1 VKTQSPDTR
10 LSAEHIQLE
19 LIRKAS
25 VAKRL
30 ALVRSLTKTVFELS
44 WQGIRSRYPEEDR
57 LDSLRRFLSLNYGS
71 EELAER
77 FIQRLAERSAAQK

>member
-1 VKTQSPDTR
+1 MKTQSHDTQF
-10 LSAEHIQLE
+10 SAERIQLE

-44 WQGIRSRYPEEDR
+44 WQGIRSRYPGEDH
-57 LDSLRRFLSLNYGS
+57 LHSLRRFFCLNYGS
-71 EELAER
+71 EELADR
-77 FIQRLAERSAAQK
+77 FIQRLAERIAEQQ

>member
-1 VKTQSPDTR
+1 MKTQSRDTW

-44 WQGIRSRYPEEDR
+44 WQGIRSRYPEENH

-71 EELAER
+71 EELADR
-77 FIQRLAERSAAQK
+77 FVQRLAERSAAHK

>member
-1 VKTQSPDTR
+1 MKTQSPDTR

>member
-10 LSAEHIQLE
+10 LSAERIQLE

-30 ALVRSLTKTVFELS
+30 ALVRSLTKTVLELS
-44 WQGIRSRYPEEDR
+44 WQGIRSRYPEEDH
-57 LDSLRRFLSLNYGS
+57 LDSLRRFLYLNYGS
-71 EELAER
+71 EELADR
-77 FIQRLAERSAAQK
+77 FIQRLAERSTAQK

>member
-10 LSAEHIQLE
+10 LSAERIQLE

-30 ALVRSLTKTVFELS
+30 ALVRSLTKTVLELS
-44 WQGIRSRYPEEDR
+44 WQGIRSRYPEEDH
-57 LDSLRRFLSLNYGS
+57 LGSLRRFLYLNYGS
-71 EELAER
+71 EELADR
-77 FIQRLAERSAAQK
+77 FIQRLAERSTAQK